1 MMLISLIF
9 LNDNFKLLFV
19 LSWDLIRTI
28 LLTIFFWL
36 NRRIGF
42 LAGGIAWWILTVMIW
57 FCIYFFILHF
67 WLVFHFN
74 ANIINWNWF
83 INRLQLLIIVAI
95 LNLSFRWFNCLL
107 FYAYF
112 ILFFVFWLQI
122 LHLIL
127 AFVLI
132 LVICWI
138 VFMRLWLKFI
148 YII

>member
-9 LNDNFKLLFV
+9 LNNNFEFLFV
-19 LSWDLIRTI
+19 LSWDLIRTV

-36 NRRIGF
+36 NRRTGF
-42 LAGGIAWWILTVMIW
+42 LGGGIAWWILTVMIW
-57 FCIYFFILHF
+57 FCIYFIILHF
-67 WLVFHFN
+67 WIVFHFN
-74 ANIINWNWF
+74 SNIINRYWF
-83 INRLQLLIIVAI
+83 INKFQLLIIVTI

-138 VFMRLWLKFI
+138 VFMRSWLKFI

>member
-9 LNDNFKLLFV
+9 LNNNFEFLFV
-19 LSWDLIRTI
+19 LSWDLIRTV

-36 NRRIGF
+36 NRRTGF

-57 FCIYFFILHF
+57 FCIYFIILYF

-74 ANIINWNWF
+74 SNIINRYWF
-83 INRLQLLIIVAI
+83 INKFQLLIIVAI

-107 FYAYF
+107 FYVYF